1 MTAMKN
7 YSIKHQI
14 KNNLIAIISIFIAVI
29 SLSYNT
35 WRNEQTEFNRNV
47 RTASFEVLMSLA
59 ELQQVVDNSYYGDS
73 AEKGDPIK
81 GWSYV
86 IYIQDLSV
94 SVSPNAQSNAKHLHS
109 TWQDNWH
116 LMKSDEQAV
125 DNITS
130 AIKNQRQI
138 VLKAL
143 QNLN

>member
-1 MTAMKN
+1 MKN
-7 YSIKHQI
+7 NSIKNQV

-35 WRNEQTEFNRNV
+35 WRNEQTEYNRNV

-73 AEKGDPIK
+73 KEKGDPIK

-86 IYIQDLSV
+86 LYIQDLSV
-94 SVSPNAQSNAKHLHS
+94 SVSTNAQNNALLLHS

-116 LMKSDEQAV
+116 LMDSEEEAV
-125 DNITS
+125 NNITE
-130 AIKNQRQI
+130 AIKKQRLI